1 MITLDLLDRLLEHDA
16 WTTRRVF
23 EFAMTLTDEQLDRE
37 FDVGH
42 RTVRETARH
51 MIGNIEVWTD
61 LMAGRRVRQPPIE
74 KQSMDEM
81 QRRFEAAY
89 SDFAQLAR
97 GIRDAERFNELYV
110 DVLDQPPQKKSFGGT
125 ILHVI
130 THDHMHRAEIL
141 HMLERLGIQGLVEG
155 DVLSWEATVAVE
167 VGLENDAPVDVA
179 LIDGKLVMLLLSN
192 P

>member
-1 MITLDLLDRLLEHDA
+1 LNFLNERTTTDSGEACLSLDKIISMKTLDLLDRLLEHDA

-23 EFAMTLTDEQLDRE
+23 EFAMTLRDDQLDQD

-42 RTVRETARH
+42 RTVRETAKH

-61 LMAGRRVRQPPIE
+61 LMAGRPVRHTPIE
-74 KQSMDEM
+74 KQSMDELR
-81 QRRFEAAY
+81 RRFEAAF

-97 GIRDAERFNELYV
+97 GIRDAQRLNELYV
-110 DVLDQPPQKKSFGGT
+110 DVLDQPPQKKSYGGT

-141 HMLERLGIQGLVEG
+141 HMLERLGVQGLIEG
-155 DVLSWEATVAVE
+155 DVLSWEA
-167 VGLENDAPVDVA
+167 GL
-179 LIDGKLVMLLLSN
+179 K
-192 P
+192 

>member
-16 WTTRRVF
+16 WTTGRVF
-23 EFAMTLTDEQLDRE
+23 EFAVALNDELLDQE

-61 LMAGRRVRQPPIE
+61 LMKGRPMRQMPTE
-74 KQSMDEM
+74 NQSIYEL
-81 QRRFEAAY
+81 QQRFEAAF
-89 SDFAQLAR
+89 SDFAQVAR
-97 GIRDAERFNELYV
+97 GIRDARRLNDLYV
-110 DVLDQPPQKKSFGGT
+110 DVLDQPPQKKSYGGT

-141 HMLERLGIQGLVEG
+141 HMLERLGVQGLIEG
-155 DVLSWEATVAVE
+155 DVLSWEAAVR
-167 VGLENDAPVDVA
+167 
-179 LIDGKLVMLLLSN
+179 
-192 P
+192 